1 MEDLTLISRQE
12 PGIAVIDNFQELK
25 STLETQLEVYKNIV
39 YSADGVKAAKKDK
52 AALNKL
58 KKAIDD
64 RRKEIKK
71 AYMEPYLTVE
81 AQAKE
86 LVALIDEPLRLI
98 TAFISQE
105 EEMEK
110 AARREQIKAYFYQH
124 SAALGNLADIVFASP
139 AFYETKW
146 ENKSTTVKAYQ
157 DAISAKIQQ
166 IAGDTAS
173 IRAVGGSHTAALMH
187 YNPLA
192 YIKTESDVLKFVT
205 ALIANTKGDGKEGD
219 EFWTKAET
227 LLYCALVAYIV
238 FEGPEEERNMNTLVE
253 MINSM
258 EVREDD
264 ETFKNAVDY
273 MFDGLERRSPQHFAV
288 RQYKKYK
295 LASGVV
301 CFKRLLNQSVRKSLK
316 TYNLQQRK
324 ERKL

>member
-105 EEMEK
+105 EESR
-110 AARREQIKAYFYQH
+110 AAGANQSLF
-124 SAALGNLADIVFASP
+124 L
-139 AFYETKW
+139 
-146 ENKSTTVKAYQ
+146 ST
-157 DAISAKIQQ
+157 
-166 IAGDTAS
+166 
-173 IRAVGGSHTAALMH
+173 
-187 YNPLA
+187 
-192 YIKTESDVLKFVT
+192 F
-205 ALIANTKGDGKEGD
+205 
-219 EFWTKAET
+219 
-227 LLYCALVAYIV
+227 
-238 FEGPEEERNMNTLVE
+238 
-253 MINSM
+253 
-258 EVREDD
+258 
-264 ETFKNAVDY
+264 
-273 MFDGLERRSPQHFAV
+273 RRSWQ
-288 RQYKKYK
+288 
-295 LASGVV
+295 SGRHRF
-301 CFKRLLNQSVRKSLK
+301 CKPRFL
-316 TYNLQQRK
+316 
-324 ERKL
+324 